1 MRYQEDKLICLEII
15 SVGGQQEETC
25 TSIKNCTW
33 EIPHLQG
40 ISGEPSGKALQ
51 SKATNNTS
59 LVNQV
64 YYSLHRIRPFTMYGE
79 SLSISAREY

>member
-1 MRYQEDKLICLEII
+1 MGD
-15 SVGGQQEETC
+15 
-25 TSIKNCTW
+25 
-33 EIPHLQG
+33 PHLQG